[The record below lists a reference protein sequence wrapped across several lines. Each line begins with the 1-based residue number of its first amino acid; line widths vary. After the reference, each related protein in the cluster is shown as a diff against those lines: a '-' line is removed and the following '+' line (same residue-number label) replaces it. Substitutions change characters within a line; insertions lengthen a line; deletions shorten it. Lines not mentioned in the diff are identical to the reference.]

1 MDLYSLGW
9 NSHFDQL
16 FSEHRDAGLIP
27 ARVAQEHKQRYVLYA
42 ETGEIRARVT
52 GRFLHRTADR
62 AGLPTVGDWVATL
75 QLSDE
80 TDFTIQAVLPRRT
93 GFSRKAVMAGGPKY
107 GEGRIEEQML
117 AANID
122 TVFLVTGLDNNFN
135 LRRIERYVAIAWD
148 SGARPVIVLNKADIC
163 EDTQT
168 RADAVQAIAA
178 GLPVHVVSAAGET
191 GVEVLHQYIKKGET
205 AVLLGSSGV
214 GKSTIINR
222 LVGEELLDTGGVRLD
237 DSRGRHTTTRRELI
251 ILPEGGLVIDT
262 PGLRE
267 IQMWGDEEGLSRA
280 FEDVETLMATCKF
293 RNCGHSDEPGCGVQ
307 AAIKDGSL
315 NAGRYESYLKLQR
328 ELQNLEIRK
337 SAKESRRQ
345 ARERDKY
352 YRRFHKEKKKL
363 RKDGLI

>member
-237 DSRGRHTTTRRELI
+237 DSRG
-251 ILPEGGLVIDT
+251 
-262 PGLRE
+262 
-267 IQMWGDEEGLSRA
+267 GDEEGLSRA

>member
-16 FSEHRDAGLIP
+16 FNEHRDAGLIP
-27 ARVAQEHKQRYVLYA
+27 ARVAQEHKQLY
-42 ETGEIRARVT
+42 TLYGEAGEVKARVT
-52 GRFLHRTADR
+52 GRFLHRVVDR
-62 AGLPTVGDWVATL
+62 AELPTVGDWVAAQTTGDGEEL
-75 QLSDE
+75 
-80 TDFTIQAVLPRRT
+80 IIHAVLPRRT
-93 GFSRKAVMAGGPKY
+93 SFSRKAVMAGGPKY
-107 GEGRIEEQML
+107 GEGRIEEQVL

-135 LRRIERYVAIAWD
+135 LRRIERYLAVGWD

-163 EDTQT
+163 EDTEA
-168 RADAVQAIAA
+168 RAGAVEAIAA
-178 GLPVHVVSAAGET
+178 GLPVHAVSAAGET
-191 GVEVLHQYIKKGET
+191 GVEVLQQYIKKGET

-251 ILPEGGLVIDT
+251 ILPERGLVIDT

-307 AAIKDGSL
+307 AAIEDGSL
-315 NAGRYESYLKLQR
+315 DTGRYQSYLKLQR
-328 ELQNLEIRK
+328 ELKNLEIRK

-352 YRRFHKEKKKL
+352 YRRFQREKKQL
-363 RKDGLI
+363 RKDGLE